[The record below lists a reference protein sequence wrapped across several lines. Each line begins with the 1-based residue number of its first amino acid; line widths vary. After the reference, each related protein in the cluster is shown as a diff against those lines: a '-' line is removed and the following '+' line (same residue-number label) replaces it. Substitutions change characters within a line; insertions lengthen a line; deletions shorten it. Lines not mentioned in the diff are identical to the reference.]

1 MEHREGK
8 RIILL
13 GLDEGLLW
21 QLTRSLAS
29 IADDLEY
36 YCAASPSE
44 AIDLLRDKPFDLLV
58 VDSAETGLTVLE
70 GLEAGPASSPG
81 PARPRLLVLTGGSL
95 KDVPREL
102 MLPDDTLFLERPFN
116 PKDFPFFVSQ
126 ALQESVPSSPPWS
139 AHPGHEEAAGGA
151 GAGQGEGESK
161 EGTDFYRSFSEGFAC
176 LARKD
181 LQGAMEHWLHALSL
195 RPENK
200 VVRANLARLE
210 KMIGQRKS

>member
-36 YCAASPSE
+36 YCAAAPSE

-58 VDSAETGLTVLE
+58 VDSAETGLTVLG
-70 GLEAGPASSPG
+70 GLEAGTAGGSTPV
-81 PARPRLLVLTGGSL
+81 RPRLLVLTGGSL

-102 MLPDDTLFLERPFN
+102 LLPDDTLFLGKPFN

-126 ALQESVPSSPPWS
+126 ALQESMPSSPLWS
-139 AHPGHEEAAGGA
+139 ARPGQEETQGATAA
-151 GAGQGEGESK
+151 QGERESA
-161 EGTDFYRSFSEGFAC
+161 GSTDFYRSFNEGFAC

-181 LQGAMEHWLHALSL
+181 FKGAMEHWLHALSL
-195 RPENK
+195 WPENK

-210 KMIGQRKS
+210 KMIGQRNS